1 MVLNFLSW
9 RHVVV
14 EIGLL
19 CCMNLWLFFLI
30 MWPSIISIF
39 LDSNRQCC
47 LCPLLC
53 VHACRCAAVIYLFPE
68 EKPFQSCQSKWR
80 VADFSQA
87 KSHEFCLKEQGI
99 LKRAHFSVFFFLP
112 LTLCWKHN
120 IIIVS
125 FFTCRMWKAVMF
137 LGFDYEAIKDITVVL
152 WSSQLWWQLHIL
164 SVTNRIS
171 QLKNYDFI
179 GTPVGLWI
187 L

>member
-1 MVLNFLSW
+1 
-9 RHVVV
+9 
-14 EIGLL
+14 
-19 CCMNLWLFFLI
+19 

-39 LDSNRQCC
+39 FDSNRHCC
-47 LCPLLC
+47 LCPLFC

-99 LKRAHFSVFFFLP
+99 LKREHFLRVFFFLP

-125 FFTCRMWKAVMF
+125 LFFSSWRMWKAVMF
-137 LGFDYEAIKDITVVL
+137 LGFDYEAIKDITVAL
-152 WSSQLWWQLHIL
+152 WSSQLWWQLHTH
-164 SVTNRIS
+164 SPSNRIS

-179 GTPVGLWI
+179 GSPLGLWT